1 MIYEQQL
8 KSKSLCHGN
17 AMDSGGHTAQLHVAH
32 ASSLLFKAR
41 VILDGKGALNQF
53 AFLK

>member
-32 ASSLLFKAR
+32 ASTLESR
-41 VILDGKGALNQF
+41 INEQVVY
-53 AFLK
+53 

>member
-17 AMDSGGHTAQLHVAH
+17 AMNSSGHTAQLHVAH
-32 ASSLLFKAR
+32 AS
-41 VILDGKGALNQF
+41 VIYALHGD
-53 AFLK
+53 KIKR